1 MLREDPGEVAL
12 IGEAAVNRDIRQ
24 QRIQPRELLLCAL
37 DPKAQPPL
45 VRRHSERPPERARE
59 VAG

>member
-12 IGEAAVNRDIRQ
+12 IGEAAVNRDVRQ
-24 QRIQPRELLLCAL
+24 GRTRPSELLLCAL

-45 VRRHSERPPERARE
+45 MRSHSE
-59 VAG
+59 